1 MNIYPG
7 NIPARCPAHRQE
19 RNGFRM
25 TAASVVMVFVF
36 GIFTGYIL
44 GLWHQIGQKL
54 QRIEDEKILAAGSRL
69 ETNTPSVG
77 VDER

>member
-19 RNGFRM
+19 RKGFRM
-25 TAASVVMVFVF
+25 TAGAVVMVFVLGMF
-36 GIFTGYIL
+36 AGYIV

-54 QRIEDEKILAAGSRL
+54 QRIEDEKILAAGCY
-69 ETNTPSVG
+69 E
-77 VDER
+77 E

>member
-7 NIPARCPAHRQE
+7 NIPARQE
-19 RNGFRM
+19 RKGFRM

-54 QRIEDEKILAAGSRL
+54 QRIEDDKILAAGCRADRI
-69 ETNTPSVG
+69 P
-77 VDER
+77 